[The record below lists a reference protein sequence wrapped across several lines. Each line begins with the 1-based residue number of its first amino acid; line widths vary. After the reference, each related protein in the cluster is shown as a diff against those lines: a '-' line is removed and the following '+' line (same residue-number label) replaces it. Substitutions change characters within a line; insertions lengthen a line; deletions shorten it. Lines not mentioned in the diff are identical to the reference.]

1 MLVIRLTQ
9 LAISGELKG
18 SLILADM
25 IGSYTIKLS
34 GYKLR
39 ASESYRLVI

>member
-9 LAISGELKG
+9 LVISEGLSEG

-25 IGSYTIKLS
+25 IGPYTI
-34 GYKLR
+34 
-39 ASESYRLVI
+39 